1 MFQQATLNQLL
12 RLEVPRMNKFQIQ
25 QSFWSGFG
33 LTAYDENTVPENATY
48 PYLTYQAVVGSL
60 EGEMTISANLWYRS
74 NSWAEIS
81 QKALEIEKSINQV
94 KRFDGGYMK
103 IRKPDANFAQ
113 RLREESDDL
122 VRRILLTVNI
132 EFLSE

>member
-1 MFQQATLNQLL
+1 
-12 RLEVPRMNKFQIQ
+12 MNKFQIQ

-113 RLREESDDL
+113 RLMEESDDL
-122 VRRILLTVNI
+122 VRRILLTVNL

>member
-1 MFQQATLNQLL
+1 
-12 RLEVPRMNKFQIQ
+12 MNKFQVQ
-25 QSFWSGFG
+25 QSFWSSFG
-33 LTAYDENTVPENATY
+33 LTAYDENTVPDDAAY
-48 PYLTYQAVVGSL
+48 PYLTYQAVIGSL
-60 EGEMTISANLWYRS
+60 EGEMTVSANLWYRS
-74 NSWAEIS
+74 HSWAEIS
-81 QKALEIEKSINQV
+81 TKTIEIEQSIN
-94 KRFDGGYMK
+94 REIHFDGGYMK